1 MKGKI
6 KNSMLLFYLSAF
18 DDDKEKSRFRKF
30 YNKYIGLMYYVAT
43 QLTDVHSEAEDIV
56 HETFLRLISNF
67 DLIRTENEKETTSL
81 VYTVTRYCG
90 IDWLRKNKRELLI
103 DDLPSEEFAD
113 ETAPDIMVDT
123 VYINDIMA
131 IIADMDPMYAIPLQ
145 LKTEGYTISEI
156 ASFLG
161 ITAENVKVRIHR
173 ARKIL
178 KDKLE
183 AKL

>member
-1 MKGKI
+1 M
-6 KNSMLLFYLSAF
+6 
-18 DDDKEKSRFRKF
+18 
-30 YNKYIGLMYYVAT
+30 V
-43 QLTDVHSEAEDIV
+43 
-56 HETFLRLISNF
+56 
-67 DLIRTENEKETTSL
+67 
-81 VYTVTRYCG
+81 VT
-90 IDWLRKNKRELLI
+90 
-103 DDLPSEEFAD
+103 EEFAD

-131 IIADMDPMYAIPLQ
+131 IIADMDPMYGIPLQ